1 MISILCIHKVNN
13 KIKLEKDFYQ
23 IYRNGIQFRF
33 YFTPN
38 KLIFILYIFR
48 NGISIA
54 KGNSILP
61 TNVPAIILRRK
72 IRLFQF
78 LFLIPFLSS
87 RHLLRQQLAT
97 NFSSVSNFCS
107 NICFPFLFRFYSV
120 SIMFLTLET
129 EMTVSIFCFYIV
141 IFFVVGR
148 VKKMVVKLLS

>member
-48 NGISIA
+48 NGISVA

-72 IRLFQF
+72 IQLFQF

-107 NICFPFLFRFYSV
+107 NICFPFLFCFYSV
-120 SIMFLTLET
+120 CNFRNGNDRFYFPFLYRYFFCSGKSEKDGGET
-129 EMTVSIFCFYIV
+129 S
-141 IFFVVGR
+141 
-148 VKKMVVKLLS
+148 LLK